1 MFKKEPHIKA
11 LSNLKNSERKKLL
24 QTFQKQT
31 NNEEYSF
38 PTSTIKQTK
47 SNGQKSVGTVYTDEN
62 NTPILFK
69 EKHKEQLF
77 PTVYSCWEYPAL
89 LPIVLTHGFVIEE
102 HLFNGANLMIS
113 GSIPPFDPRCKI
125 GTLCGIAS
133 KQAPETVLAIGIVEL
148 DLPSYDKVIGET
160 GVAVKIIHYFND
172 GLSKVFKMKL
182 EPPIVLSTQSK
193 DNNISSKQIESSE
206 QIKAVEKEQEDVKEA
221 SVDVEEIAEVLDHFT
236 VSDVDYFITRALYYT
251 LTQDKGLELPIS
263 ASNFIS
269 NHIMRNLPPI
279 DHNEVNVKKTSW
291 KKSAKFLKHFEKE
304 GFLKLKGKGDDLTIV
319 GKNTDKDE
327 LKNFVPYKLGCSKS
341 ATESREST
349 TSKEKTSG
357 MIYSLTL
364 YKPFNLAKDLLKE
377 VSLASHTYYTSQD
390 IRSAVS
396 QYISVKNLADTKDK
410 GKVIMDDLLFDM
422 VNKKKK
428 VLNASRI
435 IARGEI
441 LHPLL
446 TNNFTEFYQIFKSD
460 DTLLFKAPMKGSL
473 PHIKIITE
481 MKIGRKVITR
491 VSNFEVFQVDPESL
505 AADLRKICSG
515 STTISESQTF
525 KCAEVQVQGPHGQSI
540 IDHLNKL
547 GIPSKW
553 IDFENKLKK
562 KKRK

>member
-38 PTSTIKQTK
+38 RTSTIKQTNF
-47 SNGQKSVGTVYTDEN
+47 NGQKSVGTVYTDEN

-160 GVAVKIIHYFND
+160 GVAVKIIHHFND
-172 GLSKVFKMKL
+172 GLSK
-182 EPPIVLSTQSK
+182 
-193 DNNISSKQIESSE
+193 IESSE

-357 MIYSLTL
+357 MMYSLTL

-377 VSLASHTYYTSQD
+377 VNLASHTYYTSQD

>member
-24 QTFQKQT
+24 QTCKKQT
-31 NNEEYSF
+31 NNEEYTF
-38 PTSTIKQTK
+38 QTSTIKQTNF
-47 SNGQKSVGTVYTDEN
+47 SGQKSIGTVYTDEN

-69 EKHKEQLF
+69 EKHNEQLF
-77 PTVYSCWEYPAL
+77 PTVYSCWENPTL

-125 GTLCGIAS
+125 GTICGVAS
-133 KQAPETVLAIGIVEL
+133 KQAPKVVLAIGVVEL
-148 DLPSYDKVIGET
+148 DLPSYGRVIGET
-160 GVAVKIIHYFND
+160 GVAVKVIHHFND
-172 GLSKVFKMKL
+172 GLSKAFKMKL
-182 EPPIVLSTQSK
+182 EPPTALCTESDDENTSSKHMERPEQSK
-193 DNNISSKQIESSE
+193 DVEEAQES
-206 QIKAVEKEQEDVKEA
+206 AQEA
-221 SVDVEEIAEVLDHFT
+221 NFNVEEIAEVLDHLT
-236 VSDVDYFITRALYYT
+236 VSDVDYFITRALYYS
-251 LTQDKGLELPIS
+251 LTQDKGLVLPIS

-291 KKSAKFLKHFEKE
+291 KKSAKFLKHFERE

-327 LKNFVPYKLGCSKS
+327 LKNFVPYKLGCSN
-341 ATESREST
+341 ATKESGENT

-357 MIYSLTL
+357 MMYSLTL
-364 YKPFNLAKDLLKE
+364 YKPFNLAKEFLKE
-377 VSLASHTYYTSQD
+377 VDLGCHTYYTSQD
-390 IRSAVS
+390 IRTAAS
-396 QYISVKNLADTKDK
+396 QYISIKNLADTKDK
-410 GKVIMDDLLFDM
+410 GKVVMDDLLFDM

-428 VLNASRI
+428 NSDISRI
-435 IARGEI
+435 IARAEI

-446 TNNFTEFYQIFKSD
+446 ANNFTEFYQIFKSD

-473 PHIKIITE
+473 PRIKIITE
-481 MKIGRKVITR
+481 MKIGRKVITK
-491 VSNFEVFQVDPESL
+491 VSNFEVFQVDSESL

-525 KCAEVQVQGPHGQSI
+525 KSAEVQVQGPHGQSI

-547 GIPSKW
+547 GIPNKW